1 MNVIC
6 LDRKK
11 ARMLKPISSVGPDL
25 DHLEAERNIP
35 SDPLDNRK
43 RRTILLKKEND
54 SWGFTIQTYGFKNK
68 KTGEIEVYTYVDYV
82 ALNGPAQIAGMRRGD
97 IILSVNGKSVEFA
110 THQELVSVIQS
121 SGNQARMV
129 VLFVDCCKKVE
140 LHDRLIKLKR
150 LLSMKI
156 NELREVEKKERE
168 LMDEFCFTRGLDRFD
183 NYRQSVLSIQSRDSS
198 LDRYSII
205 TSNGNLYD
213 IPNTATLHLDTSN
226 SNTCSDD
233 MSDSTDDTECYP
245 DVNYADDSD
254 GDSGISYED
263 FPRSERRN
271 TIIDCNKFSD
281 FVRERRGTLV
291 GPMCE
296 CVGDSICQFCELR
309 QRSESLDAPSSECSE
324 DSTPVLDQ
332 SEEDPEKFD
341 QSEDTTTVLDQLEEF
356 TPEYDQSAALD
367 QSKNTASE
375 LNQSEDSTLVLDQ
388 SEETV
393 KCEDSNNS
401 LTDNAISESNPDQ
414 IPKFTKKDSL
424 TSNESAD
431 SVDEDDSSLT
441 QSYIDSSLPAGQVE
455 SNEESPETEEATA
468 TDDDWDFPFW
478 TEGSV
483 CINLD
488 DEQTK
493 L

>member
-1 MNVIC
+1 MNVFY

-43 RRTILLKKEND
+43 RRTILLKKDND

-82 ALNGPAQIAGMRRGD
+82 ALNGPAHIAGMRRGD

-156 NELREVEKKERE
+156 KELRDVERQERE
-168 LMDEFCFTRGLDRFD
+168 LMDEFCSNRGLDRFD

-198 LDRYSII
+198 LDRFSII
-205 TSNGNLYD
+205 TSNSNLYD

-226 SNTCSDD
+226 SERSSDE
-233 MSDSTDDTECYP
+233 MSDSTDDTECFP

-271 TIIDCNKFSD
+271 TIIDCNKFSE

-309 QRSESLDAPSSECSE
+309 QRSESLESPSSECSD

-332 SEEDPEKFD
+332 SDDTQKFD
-341 QSEDTTTVLDQLEEF
+341 QSEDTTTVLDQSEDA
-356 TPEYDQSAALD
+356 TPEHDQSAVTTPALD
-367 QSKNTASE
+367 QSADTTPALNHSE
-375 LNQSEDSTLVLDQ
+375 KSTLVLDQ

-393 KCEDSNNS
+393 ECEDSNNS
-401 LTDNAISESNPDQ
+401 LIHTGISEPDPDRNPE
-414 IPKFTKKDSL
+414 ISEEVFL
-424 TSNESAD
+424 TSSEGAD
-431 SVDEDDSSLT
+431 KDNNSLVQSS
-441 QSYIDSSLPAGQVE
+441 IDNSLPAGQVIF
-455 SNEESPETEEATA
+455 NEESPETEEVTT
-468 TDDDWDFPFW
+468 TDDVWDFPFW